1 MMNMLVLAVAAMNFG
16 AWNVEFDETAARL
29 TVANPSA
36 KVELA
41 GELAFES
48 NGQKWKI
55 RESLEQF
62 DRRLTLC
69 KEATWNSIAAV
80 RGYVSFRDMGDRLS
94 IEGVHRTGR
103 TYFPG
108 TLVWKGVAT
117 VRPDA
122 FACRTVPAAGET
134 VLNFSDGGGDLPTND
149 SVFSPEADFALRL
162 FSKATRV
169 TTRGGGRFGFELV
182 LTMDD
187 SAHSTIAVEAD
198 KAYYKS
204 RWCPGYTPVNRA
216 RTPRAPTGWLS
227 WNTYFDKAGAKENL
241 FEAGV
246 AKKFLQPFGLEF
258 IQIESWQ
265 ANSYWIPVSQ
275 FHNLDLSCC
284 PEQFPEGMKKLADD
298 IKALGFR
305 PGMWM
310 PLYGTGNDAFYA
322 AHKDW
327 FLHDRDGKPIAS
339 WNGKYTLDYTVPAVH
354 EHIRKITRIAS
365 REWGYEFF
373 KFDGMAQKSMEAPA
387 VRACAKNPKSRDWF
401 VDSVKSMRA
410 GIGEDRVM
418 LGSMAD
424 FTGAEVGILDASR
437 LGADIASLYHGVVE
451 QDYLGHKSRIRQAPI
466 RWHNVMDQVE
476 CTYGEVFVNNIMM
489 FTDPDTLLVNH
500 ALEKNEAEVMATV
513 VGLAGQVTFAGDKL
527 AELAPDRMKILQQ
540 VLPVADIRPVGLYP
554 YFNRIPVW
562 NLQVKRPF
570 GTWHDVALFNFDD
583 SAKPIEVDF
592 AALGI
597 DATEKYAA
605 HEFWRQEWLGVKE
618 KGLSLTVPAHTV
630 RLVSLRAVRPH
641 PQFVGDDRHL
651 TQGAVELE
659 DERWDAARREL
670 TLRVKAVA
678 GFPFVYA
685 VRVPEGFAFA
695 SVRTSPGARAT
706 TKRQGDLLR
715 VTVSAEKTG
724 AADVTL
730 TF

>member
-1 MMNMLVLAVAAMNFG
+1 MNMLMIAAAAMNFG
-16 AWNVEFDETAARL
+16 AWNVEFDETSAQL
-29 TVANPSA
+29 KVTNPSA

-41 GELAFES
+41 GELSFES
-48 NGQKWKI
+48 KGQKWKV
-55 RESLEQF
+55 RESIEQF
-62 DRRLTLC
+62 NRRLTLC
-69 KEATWNSIAAV
+69 KEATWNSISAV
-80 RGYVSFRDMGDRLS
+80 RGYVSFRDTGDRLS

-122 FACRTVPAAGET
+122 FACRTIPAEGET

-149 SVFSPEADFALRL
+149 SAFSPEEDFALRL
-162 FSKATRV
+162 FSKATRLK
-169 TTRGGGRFGFELV
+169 TLGDGRFWFELV

-187 SAHSTIAVEAD
+187 SANSTITVEAD
-198 KAYYKS
+198 RAYYKS
-204 RWCPGYTPVNRA
+204 RWCPGYTPVNRT

-265 ANSYWIPVSQ
+265 GNSYWIPVAD

-284 PEQFPEGMKKLADD
+284 TEQFPEGMKKLADD

-310 PLYGTGNDAFYA
+310 PLYGTGNDAFFA

-327 FLHDRDGKPIAS
+327 FLHDKDGKPIQS

-354 EHIRKITRIAS
+354 DHIRKITRIAS

-387 VRACAKNPKSRDWF
+387 IRACAKDPKSRDWF

-437 LGADIASLYHGVVE
+437 LGADIASLYQGVVE
-451 QDYLGHKSRIRQAPI
+451 QDYLGHKARIRQAPI

-489 FTDPDTLLVNH
+489 FIDPDTLLVNY

-527 AELAPDRMKILQQ
+527 AELGPERMKILQQ

-554 YFNRIPVW
+554 YFNHIPVW

-570 GTWHDVALFNFDD
+570 GKWNNVALFNFGNNEKEI
-583 SAKPIEVDF
+583 AVDF
-592 AALGI
+592 AALGL
-597 DATEKYAA
+597 DAEKKYAA
-605 HEFWRQEWLGVKE
+605 YEFWCQSWMGLRE

-630 RLVSLRAVRPH
+630 RLISLREAQPH

-651 TQGAVELE
+651 TQGAVELQ
-659 DERWDAARREL
+659 DERWDASRKEL
-670 TLRVKAVA
+670 TLDVA
-678 GFPFVYA
+678 AIADFPFVYS
-685 VRVPEGFAFA
+685 VRVPEGFACKSA
-695 SVRTSPGARAT
+695 SASGGAKAELR
-706 TKRQGDLLR
+706 REGDLLR
-715 VTVSAEKTG
+715 VTVSAKKT
-724 AADVTL
+724 AAVKIL
-730 TF
+730 LEF

>member
-1 MMNMLVLAVAAMNFG
+1 MNILLIAAATLNFG
-16 AWNVEFDETAARL
+16 AWNVEFDEAASQLTA
-29 TVANPSA
+29 ANPSA

-41 GELAFES
+41 GELSFVS
-48 NGQKWKI
+48 NGEKWRI

-62 DRRLTLC
+62 NRRLTLC

-108 TLVWKGVAT
+108 TLVWTGVAT

-122 FACRTVPAAGET
+122 FACRTVPAEGET

-149 SVFSPEADFALRL
+149 SAFSPEEDFALRF
-162 FSKATRV
+162 FSKRTRL
-169 TTRGGGRFGFELV
+169 TTLGGGRFGFELT

-187 SAHSTIAVEAD
+187 SANSTIALEAD
-198 KAYYKS
+198 KAYYRS
-204 RWCPGYTPVNRA
+204 RWCPGYTPVNRT
-216 RTPRAPTGWLS
+216 RTPHAPTGWLS

-241 FEAGV
+241 FEAGI

-265 ANSYWIPVSQ
+265 ANSYWLPVSN

-298 IKALGFR
+298 IRALGFR

-310 PLYGTGNDAFYA
+310 PLYGTGNAAFYE

-327 FLHDRDGKPIAS
+327 FLHDKDGKPIES

-354 EHIRKITRIAS
+354 EHIRRITRIAS

-387 VRACAKNPKSRDWF
+387 VRACAKDPKGRDWF

-437 LGADIASLYHGVVE
+437 LGADIASLYEGVVE
-451 QDYLGHKSRIRQAPI
+451 RDYLGRKSRWCQAPI

-489 FTDPDTLLVNH
+489 FIDPDTLLVNY

-527 AELAPDRMKILQQ
+527 AELGMDRMKILQQ

-554 YFNRIPVW
+554 YFRQIPVW

-570 GTWHDVALFNFDD
+570 GKWNSVALFNFGD
-583 SAKPIEVDF
+583 SEKTVEADF
-592 AALGI
+592 AALGL
-597 DATEKYAA
+597 DPERKYAA
-605 HEFWRQEWLGVKE
+605 YEFWRQEWMGVRE
-618 KGLSLTVPAHTV
+618 KGLSLKVPAHTV
-630 RLVSLRAVRPH
+630 RLISLREKLPH

-651 TQGAVELE
+651 TQGAVELK
-659 DERWDAARREL
+659 DERWDGDAKRLGVRL
-670 TLRVKAVA
+670 TAVG
-678 GFPFVYA
+678 GFPLTFA
-685 VRVPEGFAFA
+685 VSVPEGFAVK
-695 SVRTSPGARAT
+695 SVKAPDGVEIETRPSDG
-706 TKRQGDLLR
+706 LLR
-715 VTVSAEKTG
+715 VTVTAERTE
-724 AADVTL
+724 DMSVSVC
-730 TF
+730 F

>member
-1 MMNMLVLAVAAMNFG
+1 MSVLMIAAAAMSFG
-16 AWNVEFDETAARL
+16 AWNVEFDETSAQL
-29 TVANPSA
+29 KIANPSA

-41 GELAFES
+41 GELSFES
-48 NGQKWKI
+48 KGQKWKV

-62 DRRLTLC
+62 NRRLTLC
-69 KEATWNSIAAV
+69 KEATWNSISAV
-80 RGYVSFRDMGDRLS
+80 RGYVSFRDTGDRLS

-122 FACRTVPAAGET
+122 FACRTIPAEGET

-149 SVFSPEADFALRL
+149 SAFSPEEDFALRL

-169 TTRGGGRFGFELV
+169 TTLGGGRFGFELV

-187 SAHSTIAVEAD
+187 SANSTITVEAD
-198 KAYYKS
+198 RAYYKS
-204 RWCPGYTPVNRA
+204 RWCPGYTPVNRK

-241 FEAGV
+241 FEAGI

-265 ANSYWIPVSQ
+265 ANSYWLPVSN

-310 PLYGTGNDAFYA
+310 PLYGTGNDAIYA
-322 AHKDW
+322 AHRDW
-327 FLHDRDGKPIAS
+327 FLHDKDGKPIQS

-387 VRACAKNPKSRDWF
+387 IRACAKNPKSRDWF

-437 LGADIASLYHGVVE
+437 LGADIASLYDGVVE
-451 QDYLGHKSRIRQAPI
+451 QDYLGRKSFHRQAPI

-489 FTDPDTLLVNH
+489 FIDPDTLLVNY
-500 ALEKNEAEVMATV
+500 ALDKNEAEVMATV

-527 AELAPDRMKILQQ
+527 AELGKDRMKILQQ

-554 YFNRIPVW
+554 YFNHIPVW

-570 GTWHDVALFNFDD
+570 GKWNNVALFNFSNSD
-583 SAKPIEVDF
+583 KKIETDF
-592 AALGI
+592 AALGL
-597 DATEKYAA
+597 DAAKKYAA
-605 HEFWRQEWLGVKE
+605 YEFWCQNWMGLRE

-630 RLVSLRAVRPH
+630 RLISLREAQPH

-651 TQGAVELE
+651 TQGAVELQ
-659 DERWDAARREL
+659 DERWDEVGRRLSVRL
-670 TLRVKAVA
+670 TAVGGFPLTFAVSVPDGFAVKSVKA
-678 GFPFVYA
+678 
-685 VRVPEGFAFA
+685 
-695 SVRTSPGARAT
+695 S
-706 TKRQGDLLR
+706 GDAKVKSQTADGLMR
-715 VTVSAEKTG
+715 VTILSQKT
-724 AADVTL
+724 ADIDIAVG
-730 TF
+730 F